1 TKSYLPRVC
10 TVPHQD
16 CNNLAFGWCVV
27 IALGDFDPEEGGHFV
42 LHDLGIVIEFPPG
55 ACLLIPSACLWHSNI
70 PIRKNDTRASITF
83 YAAGNLF
90 RFIDNEFQNE
100 PDLAKMNADLYQQRQ
115 EEKDTH
121 WRKGLELY
129 SKIND
134 LILQDL

>member
-1 TKSYLPRVC
+1 
-10 TVPHQD
+10 VPHQD
-16 CNNLAFGWCVV
+16 CNNLAFSWCVV
-27 IALGDFDPEEGGHFV
+27 VALGDFNPEEGGHFV
-42 LHDLGIVIEFPPG
+42 LYDLGIVVEFPPG
-55 ACLLIPSACLWHSNI
+55 TCFLILSVCLWHSNI
-70 PIRKNDTRASITF
+70 PIWKNDTRASIMF

-90 RFIDNEFQNE
+90 RFVDNEFQDK

-115 EEKDTH
+115 EEKDTY